1 MKTIMVRDEIYEM
14 LSKMKRKGESF
25 SDVIYRIIMERKK
38 KSLEFFEKYAGAL
51 SESDLLEIVM
61 EERKSLKVREF
72 DI

>member
-61 EERKSLKVREF
+61 EGRKSLKVREF